1 MMGAEGRGTVFLEV
15 RDISK
20 RFGPVQALD
29 NVSMEV
35 RSGEVH
41 ALLGENGAGKSTL
54 CNIISGML
62 KPDSG
67 EIRIDGKRVV
77 FGSTKDASRHGIG
90 IVYQEFMLIPE
101 LTVAENIALFQ
112 EGNGGLLL
120 NRDGVRR
127 SVERLMRDFGL
138 RVDIDARVGDLSA
151 GEKQKLEIV
160 KALMRDVRLLIL
172 DEPTSII
179 TPIEARE
186 LFRTMRKMAEAGKSV
201 ILVTHRIDEVME
213 VADRITVLRGG
224 RKVATVDRTSVTP
237 DELVRMMVGRSIAS
251 VDRKGRSSA
260 GDVALKVSGISAIGD
275 LGSMALKGVDLEVR
289 YGEVVGICGVTG
301 NGQKE
306 LVEVIIG
313 VRKPVKG
320 KTWINGTDVTE
331 RPPYFRRK
339 LGMAYLPEEH
349 WQALWLDMRLY
360 ENFSMPPL
368 IARLFRR
375 LALLKLRDLKR
386 AVSEEVS
393 RFEVR
398 TPSVSTELWK
408 LSGGNKQR
416 FLVAREV
423 YTKPRILIANNPTK
437 GLDVLA
443 TEFVRKF
450 ILDFRDQGGAVLL
463 ISSDLEEV
471 LQLSDRILVI
481 FDGRIVGS
489 FTRDSVDVERL
500 ASLMLRGAQDQVT

>member
-1 MMGAEGRGTVFLEV
+1 MSEGGKGEVFLEV
-15 RDISK
+15 VGISK

-29 NVSMEV
+29 NVSMDV
-35 RSGEVH
+35 RTGEVH

-77 FGSTKDASRHGIG
+77 FGSTRDASRHGIG
-90 IVYQEFMLIPE
+90 MVYQEFMLIPE

-112 EGNGGLLL
+112 EGNGGPLL
-120 NRDGVRR
+120 NREAVKR
-127 SVERLMRDFGL
+127 SVERLMSDFGL
-138 RVDIDARVGDLSA
+138 SVDLNARVGDLSA
-151 GEKQKLEIV
+151 GQKQKLEIV

-186 LFRTMRKMAEAGKSV
+186 LFKTVRRMAEAGKSV

-224 RKVATVDRTSVTP
+224 KKVATVERGKVTP
-237 DELVRMMVGRSIAS
+237 DELVRMMVGRSVNPI
-251 VDRKGRSSA
+251 VVGNRPNA
-260 GDVALKVSGISAIGD
+260 GKVALKVSGIKAMGD

-289 YGEVVGICGVTG
+289 YGEIVGICGVTG
-301 NGQKE
+301 NGQRE

-313 VRKPVKG
+313 VRKPVEG
-320 KTWINGTDVTE
+320 KVWINGTDVTE

-349 WQALWLDMRLY
+349 WQALWFDMRLY

-375 LALLKLRDLKR
+375 LALLKMGTIKK
-386 AVSEEVS
+386 ATTEEVK

-423 YTKPRILIANNPTK
+423 YTKPRIVIANNPTK

-450 ILDFRDQGGAVLL
+450 LLDFRDEGGAVLL

-471 LQLSDRILVI
+471 LQLSDRVLVI
-481 FDGRIVGS
+481 FDGRIVGE
-489 FTRDSVDVERL
+489 FARDSVDVEKL
-500 ASLMLRGAQDQVT
+500 AGLMLRGAQNQVT

>member
-1 MMGAEGRGTVFLEV
+1 MGASGKGEVFLEV
-15 RDISK
+15 VNVSK

-54 CNIISGML
+54 CNVISGML

-67 EIRIDGKRVV
+67 EIRIDGRRVV
-77 FGSTKDASRHGIG
+77 FGSTRDASRYGIG

-101 LTVAENIALFQ
+101 LTVAENIALFE

-120 NRDGVRR
+120 DRERVKR

-138 RVDIDARVGDLSA
+138 QVNLDARVSDLSA

-160 KALMRDVRLLIL
+160 KALMREVRLLIL

-186 LFRTMRKMAEAGKSV
+186 LFKTVRRMAEAGKSV

-224 RKVATVDRTSVTP
+224 RKVVTVDRAGVTP
-237 DELVRMMVGRSIAS
+237 DELVRMMVGRSVNPIVRS
-251 VDRKGRSSA
+251 DRPNTGN
-260 GDVALKVSGISAIGD
+260 VALKVSGISALGD
-275 LGSMALKGVDLEVR
+275 LGSMALKGVNLEVR

-306 LVEVIIG
+306 LVEAVIG
-313 VRKPVKG
+313 VRKVVG
-320 KTWINGTDVTE
+320 GRISINGTDVTDK
-331 RPPYFRRK
+331 PPYFRRK

-349 WQALWLDMRLY
+349 WQALWLDMRLF

-368 IARLFRR
+368 IARIFRR
-375 LALLKLRDLKR
+375 LAVLRTGAIKK
-386 AVSEEVS
+386 AVAEEVK

-423 YTKPRILIANNPTK
+423 YTKPSIIIANNPTK

-443 TEFVRKF
+443 TEYVRKF

-489 FTRDSVDVERL
+489 FTRDSVDVEKL
-500 ASLMLRGAQDQVT
+500 ASLMLRGAQNQVT

>member
-1 MMGAEGRGTVFLEV
+1 LSAGGKGEVFLEV
-15 RDISK
+15 VNVSK

-29 NVSMEV
+29 NVSMDV

-54 CNIISGML
+54 CNIIAGML

-67 EIRIDGKRVV
+67 EIRVDGRRVV
-77 FGSTKDASRHGIG
+77 FGSTRDASRHGIG

-112 EGNGGLLL
+112 EGNGRLLL
-120 NRDGVRR
+120 DREAVKK
-127 SVERLMRDFGL
+127 SVERLMSDFGL
-138 RVDIDARVGDLSA
+138 RVDLNARVGDLSA

-160 KALMRDVRLLIL
+160 KALMREVRLLIL

-186 LFRTMRKMAEAGKSV
+186 LFRTMRRMAEAGKSV
-201 ILVTHRIDEVME
+201 IFVTHRIDEVME

-224 RKVATVDRTSVTP
+224 KKVATVDRANVTP
-237 DELVRMMVGRSIAS
+237 DELVRMMVGRSVS
-251 VDRKGRSSA
+251 PVVGGNRPNTGN
-260 GDVALKVSGISAIGD
+260 VALKVSGLRAMGD

-313 VRKPVKG
+313 VRKPVEG
-320 KTWINGTDVTE
+320 KVWINGTDVTE
-331 RPPYFRRK
+331 KPPHFRRK

-375 LALLKLRDLKR
+375 LKLLKMGAIKR
-386 AVSEEVS
+386 AVSEEVK

-423 YTKPRILIANNPTK
+423 YTKPSIIVANNPTK

-450 ILDFRDQGGAVLL
+450 LLDFRDQGGAVLL

-471 LQLSDRILVI
+471 LQLSDRALVI

-489 FTRDSVDVERL
+489 FAHDSIDVEKI
-500 ASLMLRGAQDQVT
+500 ASLMLRGAQNQVT